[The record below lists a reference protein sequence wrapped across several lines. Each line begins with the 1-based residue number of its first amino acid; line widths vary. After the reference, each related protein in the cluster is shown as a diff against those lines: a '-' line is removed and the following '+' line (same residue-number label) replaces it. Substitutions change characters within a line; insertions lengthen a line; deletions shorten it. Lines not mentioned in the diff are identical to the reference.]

1 MSPVGWLA
9 ADWPAPPGVRAGV
22 TTRVGGISTGPFAT
36 LNLAAHV
43 GDDPAAVATN
53 RTLLSAA
60 LALPAEPL
68 WLRQVHGTAV
78 VVHDG
83 AQAHPE
89 ADAAV
94 TFVPGRVLAVLVAD
108 CLPVVIAS
116 RDGARLGLAHAGW
129 RGLAGGVIEAT
140 VRELGVAGADLVAWL
155 GPGIGPAAF
164 EVGAEVRAAFT
175 DRDPAAAEAFAVN
188 PRGRWQ
194 ADLYRLARQRLARL
208 GVQSVSGGDACTF
221 ADAERFY
228 SYRRNATTGRMAT
241 LAWLVASGDA
251 AGARATVRA

>member
-1 MSPVGWLA
+1 MNPIGWVA
-9 ADWPAPPGVRAGV
+9 AEWPAPPGVFAGV
-22 TTRVGGISTGPFAT
+22 TTRAGGVSAGPFAT
-36 LNLAAHV
+36 LNLATRI
-43 GDDPAAVATN
+43 GDDPGAVATN
-53 RTLLSAA
+53 RARLKAS

-68 WLRQVHGTAV
+68 WLRQMHGTAV

-83 AQAHPE
+83 TRADPE

-94 TFVPGRVLAVLVAD
+94 AFEPGRVLAVLTAD

-140 VRELGVAGADLVAWL
+140 VRELRVAGADLVAWL
-155 GPGIGPAAF
+155 GPGISAAAF

-175 DRDPAAAEAFAVN
+175 ARDPAAAEAFTPN
-188 PRGRWQ
+188 RRGRWQ
-194 ADLYRLARQRLARL
+194 ADLYHLARQRLAGL
-208 GVQSVSGGDACTF
+208 GIQSVSGGGACTF

-228 SYRRNATTGRMAT
+228 SFRRDASTGRMAT
-241 LAWLVASGDA
+241 LAWLVAGTA
-251 AGARATVRA
+251 AAKARS

>member
-1 MSPVGWLA
+1 MSPVGWLE
-9 ADWPAPPGVRAGV
+9 ADWAAPRGVRAGV
-22 TTRVGGISTGPFAT
+22 TTRAGGVSTGPFAT

-53 RTLLSAA
+53 RARLTAA

-68 WLRQVHGTAV
+68 WLRQMHGAAV

-83 AQAHPE
+83 VRRDPA

-94 TFVPGRVLAVLVAD
+94 TFAPGRVLAVLTAD

-129 RGLAGGVIEAT
+129 RGLAAGVIEAT
-140 VRELGVAGADLVAWL
+140 VREMGVAGAELVAWL

-164 EVGAEVRAAFT
+164 EVGAEVREAFT
-175 DRDPAAAEAFAVN
+175 ARDPAAAEAFTAN
-188 PRGRWQ
+188 SRGRWQ
-194 ADLYRLARQRLARL
+194 ADLYRLAQLRLAAL
-208 GVQSVSGGDACTF
+208 GVRSVSGGRSCTF
-221 ADAERFY
+221 ADAERYF

-241 LAWLVASGDA
+241 LAWLAASAEGT
-251 AGARATVRA
+251 AGGTVRA